1 MSALAVRPV
10 RLGGLLA
17 AGLIAVAGLTACADN
32 SSDEGGAG
40 ASGGATP
47 SSSVSIPAVQKD
59 DALAAQVPAAIAQRG
74 TFTIGTDN
82 TYAPNEYVDD
92 SGKTVGFD
100 IDLFDAV
107 AAKLGLKTDYQKST
121 FDNIIP
127 SVEGGKYD
135 IGVSSFT
142 DNAEREQV
150 VDFVT
155 YFSAGTQWAAPKG
168 KTVNPDDACGL
179 TVAVQTGTVQETD
192 DIPARS
198 KACTDAGK
206 AEIQVKK
213 FDDQGLVS
221 NAVVLGQA
229 DAMLADSPI
238 TQYQVKQNGDK
249 LQLAGD
255 VYDAA
260 PYGYAIGKNQ
270 GSLKEAVQGAVN
282 ALIQDGTYTKVLDK
296 WGLADGA
303 ISESQV
309 NAASQG

>member
-1 MSALAVRPV
+1 MFVRSV
-10 RLGGLLA
+10 RITRVAGLLA
-17 AGLIAVAGLTACADN
+17 AGLVAAAGLTACADN
-32 SSDEGGAG
+32 SDDEGSGA
-40 ASGGATP
+40 AP
-47 SSSVSIPAVQKD
+47 SSTVSVGAVQKD
-59 DALAAQVPAAIAQRG
+59 DALAAKVPEAIAKRG
-74 TFTIGTDN
+74 TFTVGTDN
-82 TYAPNEYVDD
+82 TYPPNEYVDG
-92 SGKTVGFD
+92 SGKTIGFD

-107 AAKLGLKTDYQKST
+107 AAKLGLKTEYQKST

-135 IGVSSFT
+135 VGVSSFT

-155 YFSAGTQWAAPKG
+155 YFSAGTQWAAPAG
-168 KTVNPDDACGL
+168 KTVSPDDACGL
-179 TVAVQTGTVQETD
+179 TVAVQTGTVQDTD
-192 DIPARS
+192 DLPARS
-198 KACTDAGK
+198 KACTTAGK
-206 AEIQVKK
+206 KAITVKK

-221 NAVVLGQA
+221 NAVALGQA

-238 TQYQVKQNGDK
+238 TQYQVKQSDGK

-270 GSLKEAVQGAVN
+270 GTLKDAVQGAVN
-282 ALIQDGTYTKVLDK
+282 ALIKDGTYTKILDK

-303 ISESQV
+303 ITEAQI
-309 NAASQG
+309 NAASQS